1 MKCRAHCLV
10 ILLLSIFM
18 SVSLPTQAYETSNIQ
33 LLYSNQFDG
42 DAAVYDTQDGHKATL
57 TLEHFRTWDYGDLFA
72 FADIMYGTKLNG
84 DTSEV
89 YSEISPRLSLS
100 KISGK
105 TLQTA
110 WASDFFIASQ
120 VNLGDGYDAWLLGLG
135 VDLQIPNFNYLS
147 LNLYQK
153 RDNFKNQLTQIT
165 ASYQTQSFGAFHL
178 EGFVDLTEQ
187 DMHTHNQLLYKITN
201 NKNPIYAG
209 VELINYRYEYQG
221 SNSSTDALQ
230 IMAKYQF

>member
-1 MKCRAHCLV
+1 MKCSTHGLV
-10 ILLLSIFM
+10 FSLLTIFM
-18 SVSLPTQAYETSNIQ
+18 SISLPSQAYETSNIQ

-42 DAAVYDTQDGHKATL
+42 DAAVYDTQDGHKTTL
-57 TLEHFRTWDYGDLFA
+57 TLEHFRTWDYGDFFA

-89 YSEISPRLSLS
+89 YIEISPRLSLS

-105 TLQTA
+105 TLQTP

-120 VNLGDGYDAWLLGLG
+120 LNLGDGYDAWLLGLG
-135 VDLQIPNFNYLS
+135 VDLQVPKFNYFS

-165 ASYQTQSFGAFHL
+165 ASYQTQSFGPFHF
-178 EGFVDLTEQ
+178 EGFVDLTDQ